1 MTTPS
6 PNELSQP
13 TPSAQCEALFKL
25 FEGPTGWLRLGRL
38 LKGHEAG
45 RLVLLRDASTAHD
58 EVALSQAVDSARCI
72 AHPNISKLLGIVW
85 LDGSAQLASEYVD
98 GVSLLEL
105 TRAFAGQPTPIDPR
119 VAARI
124 ICDALS
130 AVASA
135 KDLLRGAGAAS
146 AGRCLFSDTLWIAEF
161 GETLLMEAGV
171 ATLLNPESA
180 PFSGGPAVEQLGS
193 SALAMNDVRA
203 AGLELFT
210 LLTNRVFD
218 ANGQELL
225 AKAPPALA
233 AIVRRA
239 LSDDPALRYADP
251 ATMSRAL
258 AGLPAELIASEREVG
273 VAIQESM
280 RSTLKGRRQKLSLL
294 ERLSAVVS
302 DADESTQFFGATGVT
317 EASQKGTLPPPKDAG
332 DSSEII
338 TARPPS
344 PDAPVP
350 RIGPVDDSE
359 DETRVFRAKE
369 VAAETGKTVEV
380 RDPDAEQAG
389 KEPEERTERAL
400 RAGSRRPS
408 ADAKVPRSRS
418 TGLIAVMSIVAVL
431 SGISAAEYFGW
442 LHIPG
447 VKPASAAESSKL
459 PWPLRLLDR

>member
-6 PNELSQP
+6 PNAPSQP
-13 TPSAQCEALFKL
+13 SPSAQCEALFKL
-25 FEGPTGWLRLGRL
+25 FDGPTGWLRLGRL

-45 RLVLLRDASTAHD
+45 RLVLLRDASAAHD
-58 EVALSQAVDSARCI
+58 EVALSQAVDGARCI
-72 AHPNISKLLGIVW
+72 AHPNISKMLGIVW
-85 LDGSAQLASEYVD
+85 LDEVPQLASEYVD
-98 GVSLLEL
+98 GVSLYEL
-105 TRAFAGQPTPIDPR
+105 TRTFAGQPTPIEPR

-146 AGRCLFSDTLWIAEF
+146 VGRCLFSDTIWIAEF

-203 AGLELFT
+203 AGLELLT
-210 LLTNRVFD
+210 LLTNREPGPS
-218 ANGQELL
+218 AQELL
-225 AKAPPALA
+225 ANAPPALA

-258 AGLPAELIASEREVG
+258 AGLPPELIASEREVG
-273 VAIQESM
+273 VVIQESM

-338 TARPPS
+338 TARPPA
-344 PDAPVP
+344 PDVP
-350 RIGPVDDSE
+350 RIGPVDDGE
-359 DETRVFRAKE
+359 DETRIFKAKE
-369 VAAETGKTVEV
+369 VPAEPVKTVEV
-380 RDPDAEQAG
+380 RDQDPEPGAKD
-389 KEPEERTERAL
+389 PEERTERAL
-400 RAGSRRPS
+400 RAASRRPES
-408 ADAKVPRSRS
+408 GEKQPRTRS
-418 TGLIAVMSIVAVL
+418 TILIAVMSIVVLL

-442 LHIPG
+442 LQVPG
-447 VKPASAAESSKL
+447 ARSTDSAQTSKL
-459 PWPLRLLDR
+459 PWPLRLLER